1 MEERMDVMTD
11 YQMRTI
17 LRMVAKIIKSIVKD
31 PEERRKIIGELVEL
45 GEGKLDDLLDAPI
58 DK

>member
-1 MEERMDVMTD
+1 MSSMEERVDQVMTD

-31 PEERRKIIGELVEL
+31 PEERK
-45 GEGKLDDLLDAPI
+45 K
-58 DK
+58 